1 MTFID
6 RKFYE
11 MTFHRKYFMDILLT
25 GHFIVWYKRIDSLP
39 QALNFKF
46 LYLCNPV
53 LS

>member
-39 QALNFKF
+39 QTLNFKF